1 MRGLPWLPI
10 LFLLAR
16 IGPASAGAESECGPA
31 VAKAERARNT
41 APGLLAAIA
50 VVESG
55 RRDKA
60 TGRRMPWPW
69 TVTAEGIGTYYPG
82 KADAIRAVQALQ
94 ARGVMSVDVGCMQV
108 NLLHHPAAFRDLQD
122 AFDPFANA
130 SYAARFLV
138 SLHDRLGAW
147 PAAAAA
153 YHSLTPELGA
163 AYGRLIAAVWSGA
176 PVPVAEGPRGEEVVV
191 FPGGGTMRIM
201 RDAAGPGRVL
211 GYLSGP

>member
-1 MRGLPWLPI
+1 
-10 LFLLAR
+10 
-16 IGPASAGAESECGPA
+16 
-31 VAKAERARNT
+31 
-41 APGLLAAIA
+41 
-50 VVESG
+50 
-55 RRDKA
+55 
-60 TGRRMPWPW
+60 
-69 TVTAEGIGTYYPG
+69 
-82 KADAIRAVQALQ
+82 
-94 ARGVMSVDVGCMQV
+94 MQV
-108 NLLHHPAAFRDLQD
+108 NLLHHAAAFRDLQE
-122 AFDPFANA
+122 AFDPVANT

-138 SLHDRLGAW
+138 SLHDRLGTW
-147 PAAAAA
+147 PAAAAG